1 MGART
6 EAVGWVGWTKR
17 AEEGPDGG
25 THSLCPTAR
34 EPKEC
39 MISNHGEHWALQ
51 NQTLGPGVHS
61 TLILVAGHRL
71 QEQEKE
77 EEGGR

>member
-1 MGART
+1 MY
-6 EAVGWVGWTKR
+6 
-17 AEEGPDGG
+17 
-25 THSLCPTAR
+25 LTAR

-39 MISNHGEHWALQ
+39 MISNHEEHWALQ

-77 EEGGR
+77 EKEEEGGR